1 MHVQDLSSRA
11 RSFFNMIE
19 FDKNEELIW
28 EIRKHPFGLWLIYLT
43 GATISALIFAVMVFG
58 PLMLNSDFLGLGIDV
73 GSLRSV
79 LVVVGFFL
87 TVLGLAGTAIGAY
100 LYQANV
106 VLVTSE
112 KLAQLLYASIFNR
125 KISQLSIGD
134 VQDVSVQQSGIFA
147 HMFNYG
153 TLVIETAGEQNN
165 YVFTF
170 TPKPYETAKA
180 IVGAHEENL
189 KAYGN

>member
-1 MHVQDLSSRA
+1 MHIQDLSSRA

-19 FDKNEELIW
+19 FDENEELVW
-28 EIRKHPFGLWLIYLT
+28 EIRKHPFGLALIYFT
-43 GATISALIFAVMVFG
+43 GAAIAAIIFSFLVLGPMVFS
-58 PLMLNSDFLGLGIDV
+58 SDFLGLDIEL
-73 GSLRSV
+73 GSLRPV
-79 LVVVGFFL
+79 LILIGFVL
-87 TVLGLAGTAIGAY
+87 TVFALIGTAIGAY

-106 VLVTSE
+106 VIVTSE
-112 KLAQLLYASIFNR
+112 KIAQLLYKSLFDR

-134 VQDVSVQQSGIFA
+134 VQDVSVQQKGIFA
-147 HMFNYG
+147 RMFNYG
-153 TLVIETAGEQNN
+153 TLIVETAGEQNN

-180 IVGAHEENL
+180 IVGSHEENL

>member
-28 EIRKHPFGLWLIYLT
+28 EIRKHPFGLWLIYMT
-43 GATISALIFAVMVFG
+43 GATIAALIFTVLVFG
-58 PLMLNSDFLGLGIDV
+58 PLMFNGDFLGLGIDL
-73 GSLRSV
+73 GSLRSIFV
-79 LVVVGFFL
+79 LIGFFL
-87 TVLGLAGTAIGAY
+87 TVLALGGTAIGAY

-112 KLAQLLYASIFNR
+112 KLAQLLYTSIFDR

-134 VQDVSVQQSGIFA
+134 VQDVSVQQKGVFA
-147 HMFNYG
+147 HFFNYG
-153 TLVIETAGEQNN
+153 TLVVETAGEQNN

-170 TPKPYETAKA
+170 TPQPYETAKA

>member
-28 EIRKHPFGLWLIYLT
+28 EIRKHPFGLWLIYIT
-43 GATISALIFAVMVFG
+43 GATISALIFSVLVFG
-58 PLMLNSDFLGLGIDV
+58 PLMFNGDFLGLGIDL
-73 GSLRSV
+73 GALRSV
-79 LVVVGFFL
+79 LVLVGFFL
-87 TVLGLAGTAIGAY
+87 TVLALIGTAVGAY

>member
-28 EIRKHPFGLWLIYLT
+28 EIRKHPFGLWLIYVT

-58 PLMLNSDFLGLGIDV
+58 PLMLNSDFLGLGINL

-79 LVVVGFFL
+79 LVLIGFFL
-87 TVLGLAGTAIGAY
+87 TVLALAGTAIGAY

-112 KLAQLLYASIFNR
+112 KLAQLLYTSLFNR